1 MLQQLY
7 HSIQTLSRRLNAS
20 QIVALTFFLLIGVG
34 ACLLTLPFASAD
46 GQSMPFIDALF
57 TATSAACVTGLIVVD
72 TGTHFT
78 TFGHTVIILL
88 IQIGG
93 LGIMAITT
101 LVSLAMGK
109 KINLRQRRIIQESI
123 NSYESG
129 GVVRL
134 MKRVL
139 LYTLVLEGIF
149 GTLLGLYLTQVEGWY
164 GLYLGYWLSISAFC
178 NAGFDILGNY
188 NSLLGFQ
195 TDWVVNLIIMVLIN
209 LGGIG
214 FTVIYEI
221 LHRRTWRQF
230 SLHTKIVLLVN
241 TILIVI
247 GTIAIWLL
255 EHTNLTTLGPLSLP
269 DQWLAACFQSISART
284 AGFNTVDLSHLHVA
298 TLYFVSFLMFIG
310 ASPTSTGGGLKTTT
324 FMLLIASTWCI
335 LRGHKDVNIFH
346 RRIDW
351 ELINRS
357 YIIFTLMTMW
367 IIVAFLALLVIDGG
381 QHDSSR
387 ILFELI
393 SAFGTVGLGVGITTD
408 WNLMGKLV
416 LIITM
421 FIGRVGIITFVLSFM
436 DRRSNLVRYPTEN
449 LMIG

>member
-1 MLQQLY
+1 MQFLQ
-7 HSIQTLSRRLNAS
+7 HPIQTLSRRLNGS
-20 QIVALTFFLLIGVG
+20 QIIALTFFLLIGAG
-34 ACLLTLPFASAD
+34 TLLLMLPAASAS
-46 GQSMPFIDALF
+46 GQGMPFIDALF
-57 TATSAACVTGLIVVD
+57 TATSAACVTGLTVVD

-78 TFGHTVIILL
+78 SFGHTVILLL

-139 LYTLVLEGIF
+139 LYTIVLEGIF
-149 GTLLGLYLTQVEGWY
+149 GTVLGLYLVQTQGLY
-164 GLYLGYWLSISAFC
+164 GMYLGYWTSVSAFC
-178 NAGFDILGNY
+178 NAGFDIIGNH

-195 TDWVVNLIIMVLIN
+195 TDWGVNLIVMMLIN

-214 FTVIYEI
+214 FTVIYELI
-221 LHRRTWRQF
+221 HVRTWKKY
-230 SLHTKIVLLVN
+230 SLHTKIVLIVN
-241 TILIVI
+241 NVLIVV
-247 GTIAIWLL
+247 GAIAFWLL
-255 EHTNLTTLGPLSLP
+255 EHHNPTTIGTLSLA
-269 DQWLAACFQSISART
+269 DQWLASFFQSVSART
-284 AGFNTVDLSHLHVA
+284 AGFNTIELSNLHVS
-298 TLYFVSFLMFIG
+298 TLFLISFLMFIG

-324 FMLLIASTWCI
+324 FMILLTSTWCL
-335 LRGHKDVNIFH
+335 LRGHKDVNLFH

-367 IIVAFLALLVIDGG
+367 IVIAFLALLIIDGG
-381 QHDSSR
+381 RHDSAK

-393 SAFGTVGLGVGITTD
+393 SSFGTVGLGVGITAD
-408 WNLMGKLV
+408 WDILGKIV
-416 LIITM
+416 LITTM

-436 DRRSNLVRYPTEN
+436 DQKSNLVRYPAEN